1 MPAAM
6 NSNLV
11 LAILILASSVA
22 MMSTDLYAPSLAHLP
37 AYFGTDAATA
47 KLSMSMNA
55 LAYALGTLVHGPL
68 SERFG
73 RRPVFLAGLAGFT
86 LFSLLCG
93 LAQSIEQLIAARVLQ
108 GLMAA
113 VEGVVVL
120 AVIRDIFTD
129 REQVRAIAWY
139 GVATAMMPAVA
150 PILGG
155 YIFIWFGWRMNF
167 YFLAVVALI
176 TTALI
181 YIFLR
186 ESGRRDL
193 DALRLREVLGDYL
206 GLLRNRDFIR
216 YTLIGGSTIAF
227 FFAFVTAGPFI
238 LIQQHGL
245 PTEYFGYFQGL
256 LVLSYGAGSLLTGRL
271 ARHWSGD
278 KLMVLGMVPAVSGG
292 VALLA
297 IVFGGWETPALL
309 ALSLSVMA
317 FGDGPVFATTPT
329 LAMNASSGRTGPAA
343 AMLLAIEVGMGSL
356 AALSVGVFHDGTSRP
371 FALTCGFFC
380 LLAVGAWLAGGKV
393 TASQ

>member
-1 MPAAM
+1 MSAAM
-6 NSNLV
+6 NPNLV

-47 KLSMSMNA
+47 KLSMSLNA

-120 AVIRDIFTD
+120 AVIHDIFTD

-139 GVATAMMPAVA
+139 GVATAVMPAVA

-167 YFLAVVALI
+167 YFLAAVALV

-181 YIFLR
+181 YIFLQ
-186 ESGRRDL
+186 ESGRRDP
-193 DALRLREVLGDYL
+193 DALRVREVLGDYL
-206 GLLRNRDFIR
+206 GLLRNHDFLR
-216 YTLIGGSTIAF
+216 YTIIGGSTIAF

-238 LIQQHGL
+238 LIKQYGL
-245 PTEYFGYFQGL
+245 PTVYFGYFQGL

-271 ARHWSGD
+271 ARRWTGD
-278 KLMVLGMVPAVSGG
+278 DLMLLGMVPAVGG
-292 VALLA
+292 GIALMLIVYGGYESVATLA
-297 IVFGGWETPALL
+297 IALC
-309 ALSLSVMA
+309 VMS

-329 LAMNASSGRTGPAA
+329 LAMNASRGRTGPAA

-356 AALSVGVFHDGTSRP
+356 AALAVGVFHDGTTRP

-380 LLAVGAWLAGGKV
+380 LLAAVAGLWGRKQ
-393 TASQ
+393 AG

>member
-1 MPAAM
+1 M

-47 KLSMSMNA
+47 KLSMSLNA

-73 RRPVFLAGLAGFT
+73 RRPVFLGGLAGFT

-120 AVIRDIFTD
+120 AVIRDVFTD
-129 REQVRAIAWY
+129 RDQVRAIAWY

-176 TTALI
+176 TTVLI
-181 YIFLR
+181 YTFLQ
-186 ESGRRDL
+186 ESGRRDP
-193 DALRLREVLGDYL
+193 DALRIREVLGDYL
-206 GLLRNRDFIR
+206 GLLRNRDFLR
-216 YTLIGGSTIAF
+216 YTIIGGSTIAF

-238 LIQQHGL
+238 LIKQYGL

-271 ARHWSGD
+271 ARRWSGD
-278 KLMVLGMVPAVSGG
+278 DLMLLGMVPALGG
-292 VALLA
+292 GIALVA
-297 IVFGGWETPALL
+297 IVYGGHESLPAMAI
-309 ALSLSVMA
+309 ALSIMA

-329 LAMNASSGRTGPAA
+329 LAMNASRGRTGPAA

-371 FALTCGFFC
+371 LALTCGFFC
-380 LLAVGAWLAGGKV
+380 LLAAAAWLAGKRREK
-393 TASQ
+393 